1 MKLMSS
7 FRKIIKNNLGLKIT
21 SIVLAILLWIVVAA
35 QQDRI
40 TVKRFSNVP
49 VSVLNEDIL
58 SEEGLTL
65 LKYPSDTVSI
75 RLEGKNQILQ
85 GIKNNELKAWVDLS
99 SINRTGLIN
108 IPVLV
113 DNLPIGVSI
122 EETVT
127 LEVTVD
133 EIVTSKI
140 PIRLDIGGE
149 PTEGYILW
157 DFSIEPEDG
166 IEVTGPKSE
175 LINIVTAR
183 AKVDIEGKMN
193 PLHISL
199 EIQLLDE
206 SSKVVESDYIKVGES
221 FSTAQINIYPIK
233 EVTIDVSQSI
243 IGEPAD
249 GYRVMGVVVI
259 PSIIEVCGVASLL
272 DDLYTLPIEIINID
286 NITDDLFKEVKLNL
300 PNEVYI
306 IKDQSE
312 SVQVLVQL
320 DKLVEKTFSFVTSD
334 IEIRNAPV
342 NMDYAFT
349 DSFVNITVRVP
360 ETLAADLNPGE
371 ISMWADASTIEAAGV
386 AELQINADIQTQ
398 AELVSIEQPVFNVDF
413 TLKDETV
420 TTE

>member
-40 TVKRFSNVP
+40 TVKQFSNVP

-99 SINRTGLIN
+99 SITRTGLIK

-113 DNLPIGVSI
+113 DNLPIGASI
-122 EETVT
+122 EEAVT

-133 EIVTSKI
+133 EIVTRNI
-140 PIRLDIGGE
+140 PVRLDIGGE
-149 PTEGYILW
+149 PPEGYILW
-157 DFSIEPEDG
+157 DFSIEPEEG
-166 IEVTGPKSE
+166 IEVTGPMSE
-175 LINIVTAR
+175 LLNIVTAR
-183 AKVDIEGKMN
+183 AKVDIEDKSS

-199 EIQLLDE
+199 EIQLIDE

-300 PNEVYI
+300 PDEVYI

-398 AELVSIEQPVFNVDF
+398 AELVYIEQPVFNVDF
-413 TLKDETV
+413 TLKDEAV